1 MHNDLEKEIKE
12 NSEYNYRGI
21 LAKEGEVLICYL
33 QTATGESRT
42 ARVYP
47 MKAMFK
53 TPTVKAHALYQLK
66 TVKLIQNAN
75 CFVKMETHFYTASFL
90 VMVFEEYFD
99 CSLDKLISEI
109 ELGQY
114 LPIIFKDL
122 IDALILMR
130 ENKLI
135 HTMISPRVIYIMN
148 GHVKLGGLEYVLEF
162 GDEQSYQNVPT
173 NMLPYLGPEAF
184 LKSKAIYP
192 SQIFSLG
199 MILYELLFKKRP
211 FPDAVS
217 AWTWDHYRDF
227 YERTKIFDFTTND
240 VCSDPV
246 IFGIAKECLKIDYP
260 NRITLR
266 YLQEV
271 TNDYIK
277 SIGSILTLR
286 KRAVT
291 KSKEGLTKKNFERLK
306 SLKTSSMISIKKCK
320 LISPD
325 EDPGRPKIGHQ
336 Q

>member
-1 MHNDLEKEIKE
+1 MQTDLEKEIRE
-12 NSEYNYRGI
+12 NSEYQYRGI

-33 QTATGESRT
+33 QTSAGEGRT
-42 ARVYP
+42 ARIYP

-53 TPTVKAHALYQLK
+53 SPTVKAHALYQLK

-90 VMVFEEYFD
+90 VMVFEDYFD
-99 CSLDKLISEI
+99 FSLDKLITEI
-109 ELGQY
+109 DLAQY

-122 IDALILMR
+122 IDALILLR

-135 HTMISPRVIYIMN
+135 HTMISPKVIFVMN
-148 GHVKLGGLEYVLEF
+148 GYVKLGGLQHVQEF
-162 GDEQSYQNVPT
+162 GNEQSYQSVPT
-173 NMLPYLGPEAF
+173 QLLPYLAPEAF
-184 LKSKAIYP
+184 LKRKAIYP

-199 MILYELLFKKRP
+199 MILFELVFKKRP
-211 FPDAVS
+211 FPLSVS
-217 AWTWDHYRDF
+217 TWTWDHYREF
-227 YERTKIFDFTTND
+227 YERTKIFDFKNND

-246 IFGIAKECLKIDYP
+246 LFGIAKECLKIDYP

-277 SIGSILTLR
+277 SLGSILTLR

-291 KSKEGLTKKNFERLK
+291 KSKEGLTKKNFERSK
-306 SLKTSSMISIKKCK
+306 SLKTGSMVSIKKCELK
-320 LISPD
+320 SSD
-325 EDPGRPKIGHQ
+325 ESTG
-336 Q
+336 